1 MNMKTLLLLGAKGQ
15 LGQTFRYH
23 FSSST
28 LADKYSCVSIDV
40 EELDLSKEET
50 IFSFLTSNGPSVI
63 VNCAAYTAV
72 DAAETETCLAQS
84 INDVAVG
91 KIASWASINLCRLIH
106 ISTDF
111 VFDGTKR
118 EPYLPLDHAR
128 PVGVYGKTK
137 LAGEKHVLDSCDK
150 GIVIRTSWLYSEFGQ
165 NFVKT
170 MIKLMMEESELGV
183 VDDQIGSPTST
194 HSLVNLIFSVIER
207 ENFCGIL
214 HWCDGASISWYDFA
228 LEIQKQA
235 IEQGLLKRRI
245 PLRPLSTEEYETL
258 AVRPAY
264 SVLDRGKTIDQFGV
278 IASSWRA
285 ELGMV
290 INRMTENI
298 GS

>member
-1 MNMKTLLLLGAKGQ
+1 M
-15 LGQTFRYH
+15 
-23 FSSST
+23 
-28 LADKYSCVSIDV
+28 SIDV

-72 DAAETETCLAQS
+72 DKAETETRLAKS
-84 INDVAVG
+84 INDKAVG
-91 KIASWASINLCRLIH
+91 KIAGWASINLCRLIH

-137 LAGEKHVLDSCDK
+137 LAGEKQVLDLCDK
-150 GIVIRTSWLYSEFGQ
+150 GTVIRTSWLYSEFGQ

-170 MIKLMMEESELGV
+170 MIKLMMEKSELGV

-194 HSLVNLIFSVIER
+194 HSLVNLIFNVIER

-228 LEIQKQA
+228 VEIQKQA
-235 IEQGLLKRRI
+235 FEQGLLNRKI
-245 PLRPLSTEEYETL
+245 PLRPLATEEYKTL

-264 SVLDRGKTIDQFGV
+264 SVLDRGKTIDQFDV
-278 IASSWRA
+278 IASDWRA
-285 ELGMV
+285 ELGKV